1 MATITPIKP
10 HTRIDNETIDD
21 YLPQIGV
28 YGMGV
33 YLALKRYLNQKTGQ
47 CNPSYKTIARK
58 IGIDRGTVIR
68 YVKKLTA
75 FGLLSPTLRFKDDG
89 SQSSIQYNFSPAP
102 VSRSAD
108 RQDQD
113 ESKEGGGTEPLPLV
127 AENHRGGGTEPPKQ
141 SSSLNKRERTISDV
155 DLMPTERQKTCAH
168 PAAEIVFLADHPTL
182 SHHCDGLLDEHLT
195 LLSCLPS
202 DTKET
207 TPAERV
213 ESERVG
219 AA

>member
-89 SQSSIQYNFSPAP
+89 SQSSNQYNFSPAP
-102 VSRSAD
+102 VSLSAD

-113 ESKEGGGTEPLPLV
+113 ESDKGGGTEPPPPV
-127 AENHRGGGTEPPKQ
+127 AQDNPPGGTEPPKQ
-141 SSSLNKRERTISDV
+141 SSSPNKKIRTIAEV
-155 DLMPTERQKTCAH
+155 NLMPTEKQKACPH
-168 PAAEIVFLADHPTL
+168 PVSEIVFLADHITIC
-182 SHHCDGLLDEHLT
+182 HHCYGLLDEHLK

-202 DTKET
+202 DTEET

-213 ESERVG
+213 ESERVC